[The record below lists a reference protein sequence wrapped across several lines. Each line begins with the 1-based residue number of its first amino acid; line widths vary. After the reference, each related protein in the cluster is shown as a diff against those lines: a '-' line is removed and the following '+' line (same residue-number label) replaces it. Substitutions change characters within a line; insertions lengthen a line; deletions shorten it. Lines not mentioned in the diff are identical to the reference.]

1 MIKLTIDQF
10 ENEVLRNL
18 REEEEFYKFL
28 KENKGL
34 ELLNKR
40 IGKVSVEKIGQN
52 YFLEDMVAE
61 FLEEISHNLP
71 LSEEEEKQCIENID
85 EDEFRDTLVTKY
97 LREIAKLSFNYLKSG
112 IDYMDLIQ
120 EGTIAMLEN
129 IDNYKESYGK
139 LKDFIR
145 AVIIRNYILYIEDK
159 LDETK
164 YEYIS
169 YLTNKKLHEEESVE
183 NQEEIEEVVEDEEI
197 EEIKEEK
204 IDIKKIDEKLK
215 EVTNINYSKIPNK
228 LTEDEI
234 DILNLYFGFTGDKRE
249 SIFEIEESLGLERGE
264 GEALFMNAL
273 NKVSTVGG
281 RLFRI

>member
-183 NQEEIEEVVEDEEI
+183 NQEDIEEVVEDEEI